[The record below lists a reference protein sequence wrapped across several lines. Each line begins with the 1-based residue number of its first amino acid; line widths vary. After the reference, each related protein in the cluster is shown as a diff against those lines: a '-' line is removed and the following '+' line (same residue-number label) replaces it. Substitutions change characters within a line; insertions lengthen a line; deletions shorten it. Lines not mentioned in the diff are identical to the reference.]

1 MAATVRSLRLRNK
14 RHQAIFLLDCSFSSS
29 DQPHPKLDYLKN
41 IHNKLVNLPIRNAPP
56 TPHSPPSPSSTN
68 VTFQGMYNRSF
79 LSQEKES
86 KPDASKPATDKTPF
100 GAIGKCLA
108 QLQQSN
114 RGAAPGKTGFPR
126 SLPNLRLRSGD
137 MSIQEQAAPI
147 GSEKLRTSML
157 NNGSKDSKGRN
168 NVGLVKSSFELGYN
182 HNELGEKLRSL
193 RPDHVGKKNWFSFQ
207 ELNDRLLKVKEI
219 ADKEYAAKQGQAFAD
234 MRKAI
239 KSISNPSK
247 DANKQTNTFQTL
259 NLIGL
264 HGERYEYLS
273 SPPKEHLLE
282 KYFDPA
288 LMSSAEKMKLE
299 LKKVRDEF
307 KLTESDCGSA
317 RVQVAQLTT
326 KIKHL
331 SGVLHKKDKHSRK
344 GLEAMVKKRTKMMK
358 YLRRTD
364 WDSYCMVL
372 SKLGLPE
379 KEYYKS

>member
-1 MAATVRSLRLRNK
+1 MAATIRSLRLHYKRN
-14 RHQAIFLLDCSFSSS
+14 QAIFLLDSSFSSS
-29 DQPHPKLDYLKN
+29 DQPQPKLDYLMDIQK
-41 IHNKLVNLPIRNAPP
+41 KLANLPIRSAPP

-79 LSQEKES
+79 VSQEKES
-86 KPDASKPATDKTPF
+86 KPDASKPATVKTPF
-100 GAIGKCLA
+100 GAISKCLA
-108 QLQQSN
+108 QLEQSN
-114 RGAAPGKTGFPR
+114 RGAAPGKNGFPR
-126 SLPNLRLRSGD
+126 SLPNLRLRSGG
-137 MSIQEQAAPI
+137 MSIQEQD
-147 GSEKLRTSML
+147 T
-157 NNGSKDSKGRN
+157 KGGN
-168 NVGLVKSSFELGYN
+168 NVGHVKSSFELGYS
-182 HNELGEKLRSL
+182 HNELGEKLRLL
-193 RPDHVGKKNWFSFQ
+193 RPDHGGKKNWFSFQ

-219 ADKEYAAKQGQAFAD
+219 ADKEYEAKQGQGFAD
-234 MRKAI
+234 MRRAI
-239 KSISNPSK
+239 KSISNSPN
-247 DANKQTNTFQTL
+247 DANKQTIQTL
-259 NLIGL
+259 NLFGL
-264 HGERYEYLS
+264 HGERFEHLS